1 MKTRLKSFGIIFAVY
16 AAAAV
21 CGIAIYRAF
30 SLDFRIRLLIAD
42 ASATVFVYIFSV
54 IFRNASVYDPYWSV
68 APIVILTG
76 FALTSGQTAYTV
88 LLLSAVWIWGLRLT
102 ANWAY
107 TFHGPKYE
115 DWRYRMLREKT
126 GRLYPVV
133 NLFGIHLFPT
143 LVVYACILPAVTA
156 VKEGRTGTPL
166 SFVCLFICLCAVIL
180 QGTADYE
187 MHRFRRRGTGGLIRE
202 GLWKYARHP
211 NYLGEILMWW
221 GVGLSFVSAGGAV
234 FYLAGAVLNHLM
246 FLFISI
252 PMADR
257 RQSQKDGW
265 DAYRAETRM
274 LIPVK
279 KLRSFRRA

>member
-1 MKTRLKSFGIIFAVY
+1 MKPRLASFGVIFAIY

-21 CGIAIYRAF
+21 CGVALYGALPFDYRL
-30 SLDFRIRLLIAD
+30 SLLIAD
-42 ASATVFVYIFSV
+42 LCATVFVFVFSV
-54 IFRNASVYDPYWSV
+54 IFKNASVYDPYWSI

-76 FALTSGQTAYTV
+76 FERSANLTLYTI
-88 LLLSAVWIWGLRLT
+88 LLLFAVWLWGLRLT
-102 ANWAY
+102 ANWVY
-107 TFHGPKYE
+107 TFHGPQYE

-126 GRLYPVV
+126 SGFYPFV

-156 VKEGRTGTPL
+156 IKEKTAGTSL
-166 SFVCLFICLCAVIL
+166 SLVCLLICLSAVLL

-221 GVGLSFVSAGGAV
+221 GVGLSFAAAGGS
-234 FYLAGAVLNHLM
+234 FLCLIGALVNHLM

-252 PMADR
+252 PMADK
-257 RQSQKDGW
+257 RQSRKEGW
-265 DAYRAETRM
+265 EEYRAQTRA
-274 LIPVK
+274 LLPVRK
-279 KLRSFRRA
+279 PL